1 MSEYFLESEYQPTG
15 DQPHAIKKI
24 VDGIHNGEKFQTLFG
39 VTGSGKTFTLAN
51 IIAQI
56 KKPVLIMAH
65 NKTLAAQLASEYKDF
80 FPKNAVEFFIS
91 YYDYYQ
97 PEAYMPATDT
107 YIEKDSSVNDEIDR
121 LRHRATY
128 SLFNRDDV
136 VIVASVSC
144 IYGLGSP
151 ESYLEGSCLIKK
163 GAELNRESFLEQLI
177 EIRYER
183 NDLNLARGKFRV
195 IGESI
200 EIFPAYDEYILRI
213 EFFGDEVEKIT
224 YIDPLNRHQIKE
236 FDQFILYPAS
246 HFVIPTTTMDDIV
259 HTIKTELDDR
269 LKVLRDSGKL
279 LEAQRLEQR
288 TNFDLEMM
296 QEVGYCTGIENY
308 SRHLTKRK
316 QGEPPF
322 TLIDYFP
329 EDFVI
334 IIDESHVSLPQI
346 RGMYAGDQS
355 RKRTL
360 VDHGF
365 RLPSALDNRPL
376 NFPEFEAKIPQIIFV
391 SATPGPYELE
401 HSTVIAEQII
411 RPTGLI
417 DPYIEIRKTENQM
430 KNLMEEIKKRNE
442 NKERTLVVTITKR
455 MAEDLTSY
463 LLNKNIRTRYLHSDI
478 DTLERFEILHGLRS
492 GAFDVLV
499 GINLLREGLDLPE
512 VSLIAILDADK
523 EGFLRD
529 ERSLIQIIGRAAR
542 NVNGT
547 VLLYADKTT
556 GSMHRAIKETNRR
569 RKIQVQYNKDH
580 NITPT
585 TIISKIKD
593 NIREDGTKTSQKTGK
608 NRSKDLQW
616 LSKINKESL
625 SAKELLSTIRVLRKE
640 MRSAAKDLDFEKAA
654 IMRDKLYSLD

>member
-1 MSEYFLESEYQPTG
+1 MSEFVLESEYQPTG
-15 DQPHAIKKI
+15 DQPQAIKKL
-24 VDGIHNGEKFQTLFG
+24 VDGINNGEKFQTLFG
-39 VTGSGKTFTLAN
+39 VTGSGKTYTLAN
-51 IIAQI
+51 VIKQI
-56 KKPVLIMAH
+56 NKPVLIMAH

-97 PEAYMPATDT
+97 PEAYMPSTDT
-107 YIEKDSSVNDEIDR
+107 YIEKDSSINDEIDR

-128 SLFNRDDV
+128 SLFNRNDV

-151 ESYLEGSCLIKK
+151 EKYLEGSILIKK
-163 GAELNRESFLEQLI
+163 GEESIRDKFLEQLL

-183 NDLNLARGKFRV
+183 NDMNLARGKFRV
-195 IGESI
+195 AGEVI
-200 EIFPAYDEYILRI
+200 EIFPAYDEYILRV
-213 EFFGDEVEKIT
+213 EFFGDEVEKIS
-224 YIDPLNRHQIKE
+224 YIDPINRNKIKD

-246 HFVIPTTTMDDIV
+246 HFVVPTVGMDEIIQ
-259 HTIKTELDDR
+259 TIKSELSER
-269 LKVLRDSGKL
+269 LEVLREGNQL

-288 TNFDLEMM
+288 TNFDIEMM
-296 QEVGYCTGIENY
+296 KEVGYCTGIENY

-316 QGEPPF
+316 AGEPPF

-329 EDFVI
+329 KDFVI
-334 IIDESHVSLPQI
+334 VIDESHVSLPQI
-346 RGMYAGDQS
+346 RGMYAGDQA

-376 NFPEFEAKIPQIIFV
+376 NFPEFEEKIPQIIFV
-391 SATPGPYELE
+391 SATPGPYEQD
-401 HSTVIAEQII
+401 HATVIAEQVI
-411 RPTGLI
+411 RPTGLL
-417 DPYIEIRKTENQM
+417 DPQIEVRKTENQM
-430 KNLMEEIKKRNE
+430 KDLMIEIKKRNKK
-442 NKERTLVVTITKR
+442 NERTLLVTITKR

-463 LLNKNIRTRYLHSDI
+463 LLNKNIKTRYLHSDI
-478 DTLERFEILHGLRS
+478 DTMERFEILHGLRS

-542 NVNGT
+542 NSNGT
-547 VLLYADKTT
+547 VLLYADKMT
-556 GSMHRAIKETNRR
+556 GSMTRAIHETNRR
-569 RKIQVQYNKDH
+569 RKIQAAHNETH
-580 NITPT
+580 NITPQ
-585 TIISKIKD
+585 TIKSKIKD
-593 NIREDGTKTSQKTGK
+593 NMREDGAKTDEKSSKKST
-608 NRSKDLQW
+608 KDLKW
-616 LSKINKESL
+616 LSKISKDNL

-640 MRSAAKDLDFEKAA
+640 MREAAKELDFEKAA
-654 IMRDKLYSLD
+654 LIRDKLFSLE